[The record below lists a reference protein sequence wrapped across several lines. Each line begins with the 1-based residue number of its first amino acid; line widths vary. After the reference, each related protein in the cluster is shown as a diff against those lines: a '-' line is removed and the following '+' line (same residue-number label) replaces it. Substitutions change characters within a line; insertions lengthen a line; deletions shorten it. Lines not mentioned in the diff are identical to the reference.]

1 MRIVRYVAWVWFI
14 IIGGLIIT
22 PKGVFCIVCGQNITQ
37 PGYSGETATLIV
49 AIVAIV
55 LGLVGIATEGRA
67 QLVVLTKRPPGRS
80 SLSRFMRPFSS
91 QKTCNPEK
99 RGKRRIVGSG
109 GGSSPTPGQESI
121 FLCCLPSSTLIE
133 VIRRRIP
140 VSSYSL

>member
-37 PGYSGETATLIV
+37 PGYIGETATLIV

-67 QLVVLTKRPPGRS
+67 QLAGAAKAAACRGWCSWFIRS
-80 SLSRFMRPFSS
+80 DSN
-91 QKTCNPEK
+91 QQTCHAAG
-99 RGKRRIVGSG
+99 RGKRRTG
-109 GGSSPTPGQESI
+109 GWASAS
-121 FLCCLPSSTLIE
+121 
-133 VIRRRIP
+133 
-140 VSSYSL
+140 